1 MREALERLLLMSEPD
16 VLPLRAQA
24 ERGQLRA
31 PERSQFAHLLR
42 HFLERFFNHETASP
56 DGDAKTRLVLMAFA
70 AGLPSFVVAIY
81 LWPAY
86 HSFTLVVRGPHLIG
100 IHGPPPYWVQVN
112 QHFFFTVYS
121 FFVMGIVTVFEWELF
136 FPDMLDIFVLKPL
149 PVSDLRTFLARVTA
163 IAILLGGFLFDAN
176 ILAYF
181 VLPSAIEPPNLPRF
195 LAGHLL
201 AVAGSGLFSALF
213 ILAFECVVLAVLGER
228 WFRRLSLLVQGLSIA
243 GLLMLLLLFGVFS
256 TVVPSLL
263 TGDTWAARWFPPFWF
278 LGIYQ
283 RVMEGPSALPIYG
296 QLARTGW
303 MATLLA
309 AAIVILMYP
318 IAYARRSRQLVE
330 GGVAHPRRSR
340 VGRSIGRL
348 VNAVIVRSPERRA
361 VFHFVTQTLF
371 RVPRYRI
378 YLVLYGG
385 VGLSIVIASVLRFAV
400 TKSHVEMLISAAG
413 LRASIGIVV
422 FWALAGLRLAFLSP
436 GNQRGSWIFDFV
448 DGKPP
453 EMHKALAQL
462 NAVKTWALVFVGCI
476 TGVTCVIAGA
486 IAPPELLTARAA
498 IAEALV
504 AAGMCIVLT
513 DLFFLHITTVAFT
526 GAAKSEQPNP
536 ALAVAKYFT
545 FFPIMVWFAVFAGP
559 WIEGKAWR
567 YAAAAIVL
575 AAAHALTALRHRAMV
590 REYCLLSRP
599 DEEDHL
605 FLVRLDLRD
614 YGAAAREARRDV
626 HAGVG

>member
-1 MREALERLLLMSEPD
+1 MFCRCARRRSVDRFARRSEAN
-16 VLPLRAQA
+16 LPICCAIFLSAFSITR
-24 ERGQLRA
+24 QLRRMA
-31 PERSQFAHLLR
+31 TP
-42 HFLERFFNHETASP
+42 
-56 DGDAKTRLVLMAFA
+56 KTRLVLVAFA

-81 LWPAY
+81 LWPVY
-86 HSFTLVVRGPHLIG
+86 HSFTLVTRGHHLIG

-112 QHFFFTVYS
+112 QHFFFVVYS
-121 FFVMGIVTVFEWELF
+121 FVVMGIVTVFEWELF
-136 FPDMLDIFVLKPL
+136 FPDLLDIFVLKPL
-149 PVSDLRTFLARVTA
+149 PVPDRRTFLARVTA

-176 ILAYF
+176 ILATIA
-181 VLPSAIEPPNLPRF
+181 LPSAIEPPSLPRF

-213 ILAFECVVLAVLGER
+213 ILALECVVLSVLGER
-228 WFRRLSLLVQGLSIA
+228 WFRRLSLVVQGLSIA

-263 TGDTWAARWFPPFWF
+263 TGDAWAARWFPPFWF

-283 RVMEGPSALPIYG
+283 RVMEGPSALPVYG
-296 QLARTGW
+296 QLARIGW

-309 AAIVILMYP
+309 AAIVILTYP

-330 GGVAHPRRSR
+330 GGIAHPRRSS
-340 VGRSIGRL
+340 VGRWMGRL
-348 VNAVIVRSPERRA
+348 VDAVIVRTPARRA
-361 VFHFVTQTLF
+361 IFHFVTQALF

-378 YLVLYGG
+378 YMVLYGG

-400 TKSHVEMLISAAG
+400 TKSHVEMLISPAG

-453 EMHKALAQL
+453 EMHTALVQL
-462 NAVKTWALVFVGCI
+462 SAVKTWAFVFVGCI
-476 TGVTCVIAGA
+476 TGATCTIAGV

-545 FFPIMVWFAVFAGP
+545 FFPIVVWLSVFAGP
-559 WIEGKAWR
+559 WIERSGWR
-567 YAAAAIVL
+567 YVAAAIALVVV
-575 AAAHALTALRHRAMV
+575 HALIEIRHRVIV

-599 DEEDHL
+599 DEEDNL
-605 FLVRLDLRD
+605 FLVRLDLRQ
-614 YGAAAREARRDV
+614 YGQSAKTV
-626 HAGVG
+626 IGSQ